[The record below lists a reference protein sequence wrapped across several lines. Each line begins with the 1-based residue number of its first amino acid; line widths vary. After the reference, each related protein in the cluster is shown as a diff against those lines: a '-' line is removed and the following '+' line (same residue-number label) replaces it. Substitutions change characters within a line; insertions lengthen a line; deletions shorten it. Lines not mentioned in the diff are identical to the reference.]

1 MKKEHSNNKKESFVY
16 EPDAVDWQIL
26 QADQKKLTRVL
37 AEINKITQTIYNNI
51 GGFHTEA
58 IYQKAFETELNNN
71 VDKFN
76 YLREYEFPVD
86 YRGVSVGVE
95 RPDFILRPNED
106 YFKLKPNE
114 ISPIF
119 VELKKGITLSDIDTY
134 YDKEF
139 GEKNSDGARK
149 RVEQNRSRQQ
159 LWKYF
164 KSASIS
170 KNKELNQIKYGMII
184 NFSKRLDMHS
194 DPFLYFSDND
204 YADIEFYFYDSE
216 RNKSYTNVIEP
227 FMILLAK
234 TEDYRDDFPEELGDI
249 KIELD

>member
-1 MKKEHSNNKKESFVY
+1 MKKEHSYNKKESFVY
-16 EPDAVDWQIL
+16 DPDFTDYWMVKVDK
-26 QADQKKLTRVL
+26 KKLTKVL
-37 AEINKITQTIYNNI
+37 AELNMITQTIYNNI

-58 IYQKAFETELNNN
+58 IYQKAFETELSNNA
-71 VDKFN
+71 DKFN

-95 RPDFILRPNED
+95 RPDFIIRPNED

-114 ISPIF
+114 VSPIF
-119 VELKKGITLSDIDTY
+119 IELKKGVTLSDIDAY
-134 YDKEF
+134 YEKEF

-170 KNKELNQIKYGMII
+170 KNKELNEVKFGMII
-184 NFSKRLDMHS
+184 NFSKRLEMDS
-194 DPFLYFSDND
+194 EPFLHFLDTD
-204 YADIEFYFYDSE
+204 YADIEFYFFDDE
-216 RNKSYTNVIEP
+216 RNKSYTNVIDP
-227 FMILLAK
+227 FMILVAK
-234 TEDYRDDFPEELGDI
+234 TEDYSEYIYEEQPELF
-249 KIELD
+249 IELD

>member
-1 MKKEHSNNKKESFVY
+1 MKREHSYNKKETFAY
-16 EPDAVDWQIL
+16 DPDVVDWWMMKV
-26 QADQKKLTRVL
+26 DQKKLTRVL
-37 AEINKITQTIYNNI
+37 AELNIIIQAIYNNI

-58 IYQKAFETELNNN
+58 IYQKAFETELSNNS
-71 VDKFN
+71 DKFN

-86 YRGVSVGVE
+86 YKGVSVGVE
-95 RPDFILRPNED
+95 RPDFIIRLNED

-119 VELKKGITLSDIDTY
+119 IELKKGVTLSDLDTY
-134 YDKEF
+134 YDKEIE
-139 GEKNSDGARK
+139 EKNSDGARK

-170 KNKELNQIKYGMII
+170 KNKELNEVKFGMIV
-184 NFSKRLDMHS
+184 NFSKRLEMDS
-194 DPFLYFSDND
+194 DPFLYFTDTD

-216 RNKSYTNVIEP
+216 RNKSYTNVIDP
-227 FMILLAK
+227 FMILVAK
-234 TEDYRDDFPEELGDI
+234 TENYFEEIPELPDI